1 MVRMRD
7 AKEREGENQQ
17 LLLLEAEMGVEPIHV
32 GFADQCLPSWLLRRY
47 RLYGKNL
54 WRCFCIAGREI
65 TIICNGLSIVKV
77 KNITQR
83 GKHENPQWMKVKIA
97 AFGIFRRSRNG

>member
-1 MVRMRD
+1 MRE
-7 AKEREGENQQ
+7 AREGLRENQQ

-32 GFADQCLPSWLLRRY
+32 GFADQCLPTWLLRRY

-77 KNITQR
+77 ENIARRRKQ
-83 GKHENPQWMKVKIA
+83 ENPQWMKAKIA
-97 AFGIFRRSRNG
+97 TFGIFLRSF